1 MSAKNNKDELNA
13 LDRAAAEE
21 EAKEREFLQNDELI
35 PEIPDDYEDS
45 FVDILNSYDAY
56 AHAANLDDEIIE
68 KDNVMLRKAFIF
80 AFKAH
85 RNQRRKNGVL
95 YIIHPLAVAG
105 ILVDLKVDANTLA
118 AALLHDTIEDTA
130 ADFEMVSG
138 KFGESVANLVDGV
151 TKLNLKL
158 DNVIYNSKADIQAE
172 NVRKMLL
179 AMTDDI
185 RVIFIKLADR
195 LHNMRTLKFQTPAK
209 QIEKAQETLDIYVPF
224 AGRFGIYRIKWELED
239 LCLKYLH
246 PEEFNE
252 LVKLVRGNRAQ
263 REDFMEQVVSEIRA
277 KLEENG
283 ITHYDIEGRP
293 KHFYSIYKKMH
304 EKGKTIDEIYD
315 LFACRIIVDEVIECY
330 QVLGIIHEMYQHVP
344 GRFKDYIAMPKE
356 NKYQSIHTTVVSH
369 NSTPFEVQIRTFAM
383 HQIAEYGIAAHWHYK
398 EAGDSK
404 EFKADR
410 YDRKIDEMRQIIDS
424 QSELA
429 DSGEF
434 FESLKMNIAPDEI
447 FVYTPKH
454 EVIKLPQGSCP
465 IDFAYSIHSGIGNH
479 MHGAKVN
486 GRIVPLSYV
495 LKNGDIVEIQS
506 SAKLVKG
513 PSRDWVKIVRTA
525 TAKSKINAWFKKEAR
540 GENITTGKELLG
552 NEISRNGFTPEKLLM
567 HKAIEAILKRNNFS
581 SLDDMYAAIGY
592 GSISVNKVFS
602 RLRDDYIRNCSEEE
616 RSELGYRITADG
628 NVVYS
633 PMDLPLELGKFD
645 QSRTGKSKGK
655 TATPETTKQVASYD
669 VTKLGVI
676 NTDPHQT
683 ASAAAI
689 RAGVKPEDLS
699 EQIKSSKTGT
709 GNASRRAHSSD
720 EVIVDGIEAIA
731 THISKCCHP
740 VFGDEIIGFITREKG
755 VGIHKMSCKNIQ
767 NIISRKSDSIKD
779 EERYQRLVSVHW
791 LSKAKFSSYD
801 VQLIVEATDRSR
813 LLLDVLDKINEEK
826 INIVKL
832 NTVVDGNNAKIYVTV
847 NISGKEQLDRTVARI
862 ETVKDVTGV
871 IRN

>member
-68 KDNVMLRKAFIF
+68 KDNVMLRKAFVF

-85 RNQRRKNGVL
+85 RNQKRKNGVL

-130 ADFEMVSG
+130 ADFDMVSR

-158 DNVIYNSKADIQAE
+158 DNVTYNSKADIQAE

-263 REDFMEQVVSEIRA
+263 REDFMEQVVSEIRS

-304 EKGKTIDEIYD
+304 DKGKTIDEIYD

-369 NSTPFEVQIRTFAM
+369 NGTPFEVQIRTFAM

-434 FESLKMNIAPDEI
+434 LESLKMNIAPDEI

-645 QSRTGKSKGK
+645 QSRTGKGKGK

-767 NIISRKSDSIKD
+767 NIISRKADSIKD
-779 EERYQRLVSVHW
+779 EERYQRLVTVHW

-832 NTVVDGNNAKIYVTV
+832 NTVVDGNNARIYVTV

>member
-1 MSAKNNKDELNA
+1 MSAKNKDGQNA
-13 LDRAAAEE
+13 LDLLAAEE
-21 EAKEREFLQNDELI
+21 EAKEREFLIDDEAI
-35 PEIPDDYEDS
+35 PEIAEEYEES
-45 FVDILNSYDAY
+45 FTDIINSYDSY
-56 AHAANLDDEIIE
+56 AHAASLDDEIIE
-68 KDNVMLRKAFIF
+68 ADKIMLRKAFIF
-80 AFKAH
+80 AYKAH
-85 RNQRRKNGVL
+85 RNQKRKNGVL

-105 ILVDLKVDANTLA
+105 ILSDLKVDVNTLA
-118 AALLHDTIEDTA
+118 AALLHDTIEDTV
-130 ADFEMVSG
+130 ADFDMVSN
-138 KFGESVANLVDGV
+138 KFGEAVANLVDGV

-158 DNVIYNSKADIQAE
+158 DNVIYNSKTDIQAE

-179 AMTDDI
+179 AMSSDI

-195 LHNMRTLKFQTPAK
+195 LHNMRTLKFQPPAK
-209 QIEKAQETLDIYVPF
+209 QIEVAQETLDIYVPF

-246 PEEFNE
+246 PDDFNE

-263 REDFMEQVVSEIRA
+263 REDFMEQVVSEIRS

-304 EKGKTIDEIYD
+304 DKGKTIDEIYD

-369 NSTPFEVQIRTFAM
+369 NGTPFEVQIRTFAM

-398 EAGDSK
+398 EAGNSR

-424 QSELA
+424 QNELA

-434 FESLKMNIAPDEI
+434 LEQLKMNIAPDEI

-486 GRIVPLSYV
+486 GRIVPLSYE
-495 LKNGDIVEIQS
+495 LKNGDIVEILS
-506 SAKLVKG
+506 SVKSVKG

-540 GENITTGKELLG
+540 GENIAAGKEQLTS
-552 NEISRNGFTPEKLLM
+552 EIGRNGFAPEKLLM
-567 HKAIEAILKRNNFS
+567 HKSIETILKRNNFS
-581 SLDDMYAAIGY
+581 NLDDMYAAIGY
-592 GSISVNKVFS
+592 GSISVTKVFS
-602 RLRDDYIRNCSEEE
+602 RLRDDYIRNCTEEE
-616 RSELGYRITADG
+616 RTALGYRITADG

-633 PMDLPLELGKFD
+633 PQDIPIELGKFD
-645 QSRTGKSKGK
+645 QTRTAKGVKGK
-655 TATPETTKQVASYD
+655 PATPETTKQVASYD
-669 VTKLGVI
+669 VSKLGML
-676 NTDPHQT
+676 NTDPHQST
-683 ASAAAI
+683 TAAAI
-689 RAGVKPEDLS
+689 RAGVKPEGLADQGRS
-699 EQIKSSKTGT
+699 GRNTA
-709 GNASRRAHSSD
+709 ASAAKRTHSSD
-720 EVIVDGIEAIA
+720 EVIVDGLEAIS

-740 VFGDEIIGFITREKG
+740 VFGDDIIGFITREKG
-755 VGIHKMSCKNIQ
+755 VGIHKTTCKNIQ
-767 NIISRKSDSIKD
+767 NIMSRKNDTQKD
-779 EERYQRLVSVHW
+779 EERYQRLVAVHW

-801 VQLIVEATDRSR
+801 VQLIVEATDRNR

-832 NTVVDGNNAKIYVTV
+832 NTVVDGTEARIYVTV
-847 NISGKEQLDRTVARI
+847 NISGKEQLDRTVSRI
-862 ETVKDVTGV
+862 ETVRDVIRV

>member
-1 MSAKNNKDELNA
+1 MSAKNNKDELSA

-130 ADFEMVSG
+130 ADFEMVSE

-246 PEEFNE
+246 PDEFNE

-434 FESLKMNIAPDEI
+434 LESLKMNIAPDEI

-486 GRIVPLSYV
+486 GRIVPLSYI

-540 GENITTGKELLG
+540 SENITTGKELLG

-645 QSRTGKSKGK
+645 QSRTGKGKGK

-689 RAGVKPEDLS
+689 RAGVKPEVIA
-699 EQIKSSKTGT
+699 EQTKSSKTGT
-709 GNASRRAHSSD
+709 GNLTRRAHSSD

-740 VFGDEIIGFITREKG
+740 VFGDDIIGFITREKG
-755 VGIHKMSCKNIQ
+755 VGIHKTSCKNIQ
-767 NIISRKSDSIKD
+767 NIISRKSESIKD

-801 VQLIVEATDRSR
+801 VQLIVEATDRAR

-847 NISGKEQLDRTVARI
+847 NISGKEQLDRTISRI